1 MLPPKSLQPKFFIV
15 RNLLFMLLS
24 VPWGSTGSASHRQPN
39 VSLQGGLFYMNILFF
54 LKPKAELDLVYED
67 DTVEM
72 AMERIED
79 HQFSSIPMIN
89 EKTGKYIG
97 TLSEGDLLRT
107 LRKGDVSSSG
117 VLNRSVMTVHRK
129 RDYKSVRADSD
140 IEELFAYVTEQNF
153 VPVVDDTGVLIGIVL
168 RSSILE
174 FVFKNRSAQ
183 PAFRPG
189 AVSGR

>member
-1 MLPPKSLQPKFFIV
+1 
-15 RNLLFMLLS
+15 
-24 VPWGSTGSASHRQPN
+24 
-39 VSLQGGLFYMNILFF
+39 MNILFF

-72 AMERIED
+72 AMERMED

-117 VLNRSVMTVHRK
+117 VLNRSVMTVHRN

>member
-1 MLPPKSLQPKFFIV
+1 
-15 RNLLFMLLS
+15 
-24 VPWGSTGSASHRQPN
+24 
-39 VSLQGGLFYMNILFF
+39 MNILFF

-67 DTVEM
+67 DTIEM

-107 LRKGDVSSSG
+107 LRKGDISSSG
-117 VLNRSVMTVHRK
+117 VLTRSVMTVRRK

-140 IEELFAYVTEQNF
+140 IEELFTYVTEQNF

-174 FVFKNRSAQ
+174 FIFKNRSTQ
-183 PAFRPG
+183 TAFRPG
-189 AVSGR
+189 AISCR